1 MKRCR
6 IVAANRNPA
15 MGSVTVRLFP
25 IVNEHMTALIVDV
38 AFFLVLLVVWSTA
51 IGAVHGASLIVV
63 LGLVALFHFVQ
74 VWWLV
79 VDRFDDTG
87 VTIIRPWRR
96 QHVPWTRISGL
107 VYTQG
112 VQSQTRAPYKLR
124 LVLKD
129 NEPPLGRYLTRAEL
143 ERFATG
149 PVLMSM
155 YDMEQDLHLG
165 DDNRG
170 VQCAQRVYAEL
181 ERHGF
186 PKPPP
191 HTLDFRTPR
200 YTSEEVNRA
209 AAMDLLKLHPVTVT
223 HGPLDDDGTH
233 LLDTELPDLAR
244 DSGPVREIHREPGYA
259 IFSFEDS
266 EGADA
271 FLAAARGVAPAAWSI
286 AAGALPAVEP
296 A

>member
-1 MKRCR
+1 
-6 IVAANRNPA
+6 
-15 MGSVTVRLFP
+15 MGTVTVRLFP
-25 IVNEHMTALIVDV
+25 IVTEHSMPLVVDLV
-38 AFFLVLLVVWSTA
+38 FFLVLLVVWTTA
-51 IGAVHGASLIVV
+51 IGEVYGASVIAV
-63 LGLVALFHFVQ
+63 LGLVVLFHLAQ

-112 VQSQTRAPYKLR
+112 VQSRARAPYKLR

-129 NEPPLGRYLTRAEL
+129 NEPPFGRYLTRAEL
-143 ERFATG
+143 QPFATG
-149 PVLMSM
+149 PAVMSM
-155 YDMEQDLHLG
+155 FDMEQDLHLG

-170 VQCAQRVYAEL
+170 VRCAQRVYDEL

-191 HTLDFRTPR
+191 HTLDFRTPL
-200 YTSEEVNRA
+200 YTPDEVNRA
-209 AAMDLLKLHPVTVT
+209 AAVDMLKLHPVTVT
-223 HGPLDDDGTH
+223 HGPLDDDGTR

-244 DSGPVREIHREPGYA
+244 ASGPLREIHREPGYA
-259 IFSFEDS
+259 IFAFEAP
-266 EGADA
+266 EGAAA